1 MEKEDISNVE
11 VSKEVVELVSEQ
23 ENQVNSDLEEAKE
36 VKNDTNST
44 TEEEVLNV
52 EAAQE
57 QEEKI
62 TEDVENKVE
71 K

>member
-1 MEKEDISNVE
+1 MSNVE

-23 ENQVNSDLEEAKE
+23 ENQVNADLEEAKE

-71 K
+71 KSEQ